1 MIRIL
6 LMNQK
11 EERNLCLMTQYEDDE
26 INMTKGKFSF
36 QELYDISIKIS
47 K

>member
-1 MIRIL
+1 MANIL
-6 LMNQK
+6 IINQK
-11 EERNLCLMTQYEDDE
+11 EEGNLCLTTEYKDDE